1 MGWEDR
7 TKNNLSRHFKEQF
20 LAGGGARG
28 GGGGGG
34 YSYCHTY
41 VGSDHVFGFEILNFN
56 IFLGFQRNKY
66 FFGV

>member
-34 YSYCHTY
+34 VLILSYIRRLGPCFW
-41 VGSDHVFGFEILNFN
+41 VRNFE
-56 IFLGFQRNKY
+56 FQY
-66 FFGV
+66 FFGLSEK